1 MHAMRLVERTLPE
14 RVDQLRALVIL
25 EVPPAASSAGTKV
38 GITPKGLKRQ
48 PEGRECGHQAK
59 EAEGAKSAETRH
71 IIEQ

>member
-25 EVPPAASSAGTKV
+25 KVPPAASSAGTKV

-48 PEGRECGHQAK
+48 PEGRECGHPV
-59 EAEGAKSAETRH
+59 SYTH
-71 IIEQ
+71 LTLPTIYSV